1 MPVSGEG
8 ERDGAESVL
17 AGGAEE
23 VAAPVMVENFLRESL
38 VDGLVRSVIE

>member
-1 MPVSGEG
+1 MALKVSWQ
-8 ERDGAESVL
+8 GA
-17 AGGAEE
+17 AEE